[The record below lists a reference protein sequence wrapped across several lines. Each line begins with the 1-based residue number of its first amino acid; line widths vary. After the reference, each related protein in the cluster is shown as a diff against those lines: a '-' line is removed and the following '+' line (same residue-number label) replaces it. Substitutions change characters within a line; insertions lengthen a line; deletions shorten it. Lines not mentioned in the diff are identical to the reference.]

1 MAIQMRR
8 GLKKDFDPGKMLPGE
23 WAVAVDDDTQNQI
36 IWMCFAAG
44 VVKRI
49 GTYEDFFNQITEITG
64 DILEQFQQAL
74 TETQEQLQNATEEY
88 IQGKVDDEWIPQMQA
103 LLTKTQASEANAAK
117 SQAAAAESAKAAAAS
132 QTAAATSEKNAA
144 DSAKAAAAS
153 QAAASASEK
162 AAESWAVGETGT
174 RTGEDT
180 DNSKY
185 YSLQSQNSA
194 DRAAAE
200 AANAAKYSE
209 VIAPGFY
216 LDPETMTLY
225 MKSGKAVDFK
235 VVDDNVL
242 CWKFTA

>member
-88 IQGKVDDEWIPQMQA
+88 IQGKVDDDWIPQMQA

-117 SQAAAAESAKAAAAS
+117 SQVEAAESAKAAATS

-153 QAAASASEK
+153 QSAASASEK
-162 AAESWAVGETGT
+162 AAESWAVGGTST
-174 RTGEDT
+174 RTGENT